1 VQVTEPR
8 WLEGEEV
15 RAWRGY
21 RRMHTLLDLQ
31 IARDLARDCG
41 LSEADYD
48 VLSNLSETK
57 GHRLRMAELA
67 AHMLWSSSRLSHHIA
82 RMQRRGLVTREGSPA
97 DARGAVVVLTPAGW
111 TAIRDAAP
119 PHVESVRR
127 HFIDLLTPAQ
137 LAALGDIADTV
148 VAHLGRP
155 GG

>member
-1 VQVTEPR
+1 MSVTEPR

-21 RRMHTLLDLQ
+21 RRLHTLLGLQ
-31 IARDLARDCG
+31 IARDLARDSG

-57 GHRLRMAELA
+57 GHRLRMTELA
-67 AHMLWSSSRLSHHIA
+67 AHMLWSSSRLSHQIA
-82 RMQRRGLVTREGSPA
+82 RMQRRGLVARQGSPS
-97 DARGAVVVLTPAGW
+97 DARGAVVVLTETGW
-111 TAIRDAAP
+111 DAIRAAAP

-137 LAALGDIADTV
+137 LAALGDIAETV
-148 VAHLGRP
+148 VAHLRP
-155 GG
+155 PDG